1 MGNYS
6 EIVDSLFVKVEKL
19 INKNQQLSQLNQ
31 ELVEELARERQLHSE
46 TIQTLSQLQ
55 EEAETLRVS
64 NAMLGS
70 EQFKRETK
78 LKINTLIREID
89 SCIVQL
95 SG

>member
-46 TIQTLSQLQ
+46 TIHTLNQLQ

-89 SCIVQL
+89 SCIAQL

>member
-31 ELVEELARERQLHSE
+31 ELVTELARERQLHSE
-46 TIQTLSQLQ
+46 TIHTLNQLQ

-89 SCIVQL
+89 SCIAQL

>member
-19 INKNQQLSQLNQ
+19 INKNQQLSQLNH
-31 ELVEELARERQLHSE
+31 ELVAELARERQLHSE
-46 TIQTLSQLQ
+46 TIHTLNQLQ

-89 SCIVQL
+89 SCIAQL